1 MYSLGSDYLVLI
13 EIIES
18 SRSVQRRRK
27 RQVQSAVITVLDLST
42 IDVIAMFY
50 SKRNAAVQT
59 TASIRQKD
67 LEAVA
72 CK

>member
-1 MYSLGSDYLVLI
+1 M
-13 EIIES
+13 
-18 SRSVQRRRK
+18 
-27 RQVQSAVITVLDLST
+27 QSAVITVLDLST

-67 LEAVA
+67 LEADA